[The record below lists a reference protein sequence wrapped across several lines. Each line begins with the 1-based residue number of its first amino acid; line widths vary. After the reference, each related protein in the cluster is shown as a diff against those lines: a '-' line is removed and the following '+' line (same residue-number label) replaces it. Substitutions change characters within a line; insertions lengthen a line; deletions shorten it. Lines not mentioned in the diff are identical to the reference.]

1 MTVMEI
7 DSTLLGIIF
16 SAIGFLI
23 LIIVW
28 VTIRIIDIYDQLNS
42 KIDVGNVAKAL
53 NRQAKL
59 IYLTSLLAKAGYENG
74 ALDSAEVKRVLK
86 ELDEDKK

>member
-1 MTVMEI
+1 MEI

>member
-1 MTVMEI
+1 MRIMEI
-7 DSTLLGIIF
+7 DSTLGIIL

-28 VTIRIIDIYDQLNS
+28 VTIRIIDIYDQLNNRINLDEITKS
-42 KIDVGNVAKAL
+42 LD
-53 NRQAKL
+53 RQAKL